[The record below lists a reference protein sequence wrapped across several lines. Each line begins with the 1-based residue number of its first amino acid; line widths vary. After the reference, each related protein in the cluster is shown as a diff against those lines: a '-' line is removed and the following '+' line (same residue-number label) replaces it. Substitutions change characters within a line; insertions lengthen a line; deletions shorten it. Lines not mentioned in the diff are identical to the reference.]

1 MADFSDNEDRLL
13 VQLAQQQQVQGKT
26 RLSWALIAKQMPS
39 THKTPEQLRLRLVHL
54 KKRFG
59 NDLARFPRWYFVQ
72 RAKRSVCRRRE
83 QHRNAKPT
91 DGGQTT
97 SIDSGLCEGLIK
109 LFEDEGDDDDDDD
122 GADALAAQLTLVDG
136 GQTTSIVSGLCEGLI
151 KLFEDEGDDDD
162 DDDGPDALAAQLTL
176 VDAVPRELA
185 AADDRVRKLRRRP
198 KERMSLEHRGCV
210 TEPSRCVG
218 PRLM

>member
-13 VQLAQQQQVQGKT
+13 VQLAQQQEVQGKT

-83 QHRNAKPT
+83 QRRNAKPT

-122 GADALAAQLTLVDG
+122 GADT
-136 GQTTSIVSGLCEGLI
+136 
-151 KLFEDEGDDDD
+151 
-162 DDDGPDALAAQLTL
+162 LAAQLTL

-210 TEPSRCVG
+210 TEPSRCV
-218 PRLM
+218 